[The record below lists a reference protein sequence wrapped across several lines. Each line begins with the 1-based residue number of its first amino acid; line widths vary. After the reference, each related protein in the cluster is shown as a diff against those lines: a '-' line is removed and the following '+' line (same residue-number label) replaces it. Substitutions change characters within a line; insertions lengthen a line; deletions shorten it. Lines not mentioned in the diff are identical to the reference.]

1 MRWEIVT
8 ITDLPP
14 GAKCINSGWV
24 FRVKR
29 NADGSIE
36 RYKARL
42 VAKGYSQRPGFDY
55 TEVFA
60 PTFRYAAIRTI
71 IVLAA
76 INDLHLRSVDIS
88 HAFINGDLEET
99 IYMRQAEGFHMGTS
113 NQVCRLRKSLYGLKQ
128 AARQWN
134 KKLHD
139 TLATMGFKRLESD
152 RSIYIFLRDDVRII
166 IPVFIDD
173 ITFAS
178 SNSTAI
184 DSAIKE
190 LASHFKLRDL
200 GPTSFLLGI
209 EIIRNRE
216 KRQIALSQR
225 QYIID
230 ALERF
235 KMSDCNPIGTPMDP
249 GAHLSSSMSP
259 QSPDEQ
265 KAMQNI
271 PYLNAVGT
279 LQYLATSTRPDI
291 SFAVGVLARFNTNPG
306 IEHWKAV
313 KHLFRYLK
321 GSLDYKLVYGPTDSS
336 QLFITYTDA
345 DHGGNPDNGRSTG
358 GYAILIGGGAV
369 SWSSR
374 LQPVVSLSTTE
385 AEYIAAV
392 EAGKE
397 IIWMRNLLTE
407 FGFKITSPS
416 HLLIDNNS
424 AVTVAKNPEHHGRMK
439 HLDL

>member
-1 MRWEIVT
+1 MCQV
-8 ITDLPP
+8 
-14 GAKCINSGWV
+14 
-24 FRVKR
+24 
-29 NADGSIE
+29 
-36 RYKARL
+36 
-42 VAKGYSQRPGFDY
+42 
-55 TEVFA
+55 
-60 PTFRYAAIRTI
+60 
-71 IVLAA
+71 
-76 INDLHLRSVDIS
+76 
-88 HAFINGDLEET
+88 
-99 IYMRQAEGFHMGTS
+99 EGFHMGTS
-113 NQVCRLRKSLYGLKQ
+113 NQVYRLQKSLYGLKQ

-139 TLATMGFKRLESD
+139 TLTTMGFKQLESD
-152 RSIYIFLRDDVRII
+152 RSIYIFIWDDVHII
-166 IPVFIDD
+166 IPIFIDD

-209 EIIRNRE
+209 EIICDCE
-216 KRQIALSQR
+216 KHQIVLSQH

-230 ALERF
+230 ALECF
-235 KMSDCNPIGTPMDP
+235 NMSDCNPIGTPMDP
-249 GAHLSSSMSP
+249 GAHLSSFMSP
-259 QSPDEQ
+259 QSPD
-265 KAMQNI
+265 KLKMMQNI

-279 LQYLATSTRPDI
+279 LQYLATSTHPDI
-291 SFAVGVLARFNTNPG
+291 SFAVGVLARFNKNPG
-306 IEHWKAV
+306 IKHWKVV
-313 KHLFRYLK
+313 KHLFHYFK

-336 QLFITYTDA
+336 QLFTTYTNA

-369 SWSSR
+369 RWSSC
-374 LQPVVSLSTTE
+374 LQPIVSLSTTE

-397 IIWMRNLLTE
+397 IMWMRNLLTE
-407 FGFKITSPS
+407 FGFKITSLS

-424 AVTVAKNPEHHGRMK
+424 AVTIAKNPEHHGHMK
-439 HLDL
+439 YLDLQFHWLHDNVEAGNITPIHVPTTSQAADILTKPLKRQKIDVCLDLLGLQKH

>member
-1 MRWEIVT
+1 MTPKPFERRPDTLYTPAPDLGGYNEPDTNPTQDNHVPLPEIAPEPLEP
-8 ITDLPP
+8 LPP
-14 GAKCINSGWV
+14 TPPANL
-24 FRVKR
+24 
-29 NADGSIE
+29 
-36 RYKARL
+36 ARL
-42 VAKGYSQRPGFDY
+42 A
-55 TEVFA
+55 
-60 PTFRYAAIRTI
+60 
-71 IVLAA
+71 
-76 INDLHLRSVDIS
+76 
-88 HAFINGDLEET
+88 
-99 IYMRQAEGFHMGTS
+99 
-113 NQVCRLRKSLYGLKQ
+113 
-128 AARQWN
+128 
-134 KKLHD
+134 
-139 TLATMGFKRLESD
+139 
-152 RSIYIFLRDDVRII
+152 IYIFVRDDVRII

-178 SNSTAI
+178 SNPAAI

-209 EIIRNRE
+209 KITRDAAKRE
-216 KRQIALSQR
+216 IALSQR

-235 KMSDCNPIGTPMDP
+235 NMSDCNPIGTPMDP
-249 GAHLSSSMSP
+249 GAKLSSSMSP
-259 QSPDEQ
+259 QTPEER
-265 KAMQNI
+265 KLMENI

-291 SFAVGVLARFNTNPG
+291 SYAVGVLARFNKNPG

-321 GSLDYKLVYGPTDSS
+321 GSLDYKLVYGPSDSPA
-336 QLFITYTDA
+336 LFTTYTDA
-345 DHGGNPDNGRSTG
+345 DHGGDPDNGRSTG
-358 GYAILIGGGAV
+358 GYAIIIGGGAV

-374 LQPVVSLSTTE
+374 LQSVVSLSTTE

-407 FGFKITSPS
+407 FGFSITSPS
-416 HLLIDNNS
+416 PLLIDNNS

-439 HLDL
+439 HLDLRFHWLRDTVEAGHISPTHIPTTTQAADIFTKPLKRPKIDVCLGLLGLQK